1 MPSPD
6 QFKIWKNKAIF
17 LPYKWLL
24 LREHLPAEGSFFS
37 PDCLKH
43 SVSACCSLAEV
54 HCKTSLLL
62 FAPGLK
68 HSTELFK
75 TTSSSKHSLSQR
87 TEDFRL
93 YKQNLSVQV
102 PARWEE
108 RQTTSFFLT
117 PPTQRLVLFL
127 FALIFT
133 LLTQTLML
141 QKCKTAPVIKMLSGH
156 IDWIAQVFISP
167 SISAL
172 SLPSTSFFPEGGED
186 MVECAAFKLQI
197 PVN

>member
-1 MPSPD
+1 MHAAPLQRCSV
-6 QFKIWKNKAIF
+6 KS
-17 LPYKWLL
+17 
-24 LREHLPAEGSFFS
+24 SF
-37 PDCLKH
+37 
-43 SVSACCSLAEV
+43 
-54 HCKTSLLL
+54 LL
-62 FAPGLK
+62 FASGLK

-87 TEDFRL
+87 TKVFRL

-141 QKCKTAPVIKMLSGH
+141 QKCKTALGIKMLSGH
-156 IDWIAQVFISP
+156 INWIAQVFISP
-167 SISAL
+167 SISGL
-172 SLPSTSFFPEGGED
+172 SLPSKSFFPEGGND
-186 MVECAAFKLQI
+186 VVECAAFKLPI